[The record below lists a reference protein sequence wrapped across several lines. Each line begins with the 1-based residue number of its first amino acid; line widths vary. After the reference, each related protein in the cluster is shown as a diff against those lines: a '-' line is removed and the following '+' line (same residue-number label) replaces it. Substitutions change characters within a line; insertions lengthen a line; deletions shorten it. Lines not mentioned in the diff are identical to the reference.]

1 MDIYDFELLVINI
14 LDEEFDLDPAILSAT
29 SNLRKDCGL
38 DDVEVLEFLQKVEQ
52 SFRISI
58 PPMEEA
64 DMQTVGD
71 VAAFIQRHQSESD

>member
-38 DDVEVLEFLQKVEQ
+38 DDVEVLEFLQKCEQ

-71 VAAFIQRHQSESD
+71 VAAFIQRHQTESD